1 MNNVDIFLFTFLV
14 IPSFIVF
21 VFLTVREFSQIG
33 DDNFK
38 QDSDTRF
45 K

>member
-1 MNNVDIFLFTFLV
+1 MDNTDIFLFTFLV
-14 IPSFIVF
+14 VPSFIVF
-21 VFLTVREFSQIG
+21 VFLTVREFSRI
-33 DDNFK
+33 DDTDFK